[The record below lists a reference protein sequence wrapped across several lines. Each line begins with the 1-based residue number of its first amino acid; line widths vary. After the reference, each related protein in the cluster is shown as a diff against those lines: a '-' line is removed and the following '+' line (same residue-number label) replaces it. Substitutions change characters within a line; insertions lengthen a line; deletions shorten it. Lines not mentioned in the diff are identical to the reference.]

1 MYAVCTGIAIPAARV
16 GVEAAAANCT
26 GPMTDPNQKT
36 GPLPWAR
43 PQRYAFRAT
52 LEIEW
57 GSTIMRGV
65 TRDISSNGMFIEAD
79 SPLWVGA
86 GFTARIKL
94 EQPVKVD
101 CAVKRVEPG
110 HGMGVTIT
118 PSGPES
124 EQFFQQLIAA
134 LSNSNP

>member
-1 MYAVCTGIAIPAARV
+1 MPDSNKKKGSP
-16 GVEAAAANCT
+16 E
-26 GPMTDPNQKT
+26 
-36 GPLPWAR
+36 WSR
-43 PQRYAFRAT
+43 PQRFAFRAT

-57 GSTIMRGV
+57 GSSILKGV

-86 GFTARIKL
+86 GFTARLKL
-94 EQPVKVD
+94 DQPVKVD

-124 EQFFQQLIAA
+124 EKFFQQLIAA
-134 LSNSNP
+134 LSKPKP

>member
-1 MYAVCTGIAIPAARV
+1 MPAGRG
-16 GVEAAAANCT
+16 GVEAAARNCA
-26 GPMTDPNQKT
+26 GPMTESSQKK
-36 GPLPWAR
+36 GPIPWSR

-57 GSTIMRGV
+57 GSSIMRGV

-86 GFTARIKL
+86 GFTARIKVD
-94 EQPVKVD
+94 QSAPVKVD

-118 PSGPES
+118 PSGPDS
-124 EQFFQQLIAA
+124 EKFFQQLIAA
-134 LSNSNP
+134 LSKPKP